1 MKHNVITESTIL
13 LWKYVTLLFQGMTP
27 TQSKNNSLKK
37 KKWKHGK
44 NQSWGRNIRN
54 PCKMKGSDKT
64 VHYFPYPLDI
74 PSL

>member
-37 KKWKHGK
+37 KNGSMEK
-44 NQSWGRNIRN
+44 IRVGAETLETHV
-54 PCKMKGSDKT
+54 K
-64 VHYFPYPLDI
+64 
-74 PSL
+74 